1 MSWRVLLVDDDIEAL
16 RLIGLVLKRRGYEI
30 IPVANGQR
38 ALEAIKNGKPDLII
52 LDVMMPGLDGYS
64 VAEKLRNSPET
75 DQIPILFLTAR
86 SSIDDRLAGFQAGGD
101 DYLTK
106 PVHPA
111 ELINRVEA
119 LLQRRGRW
127 KEEGKQGKIIALL
140 PVKGGAGT
148 TTIALNMALTL
159 HDIHPQHRIA
169 LVELREGVG
178 SLAIQA
184 GVVRPKKHLSILL
197 EQGAAAVNHDAVE
210 GLILEYREQ
219 LHLLPA
225 SIRPEGLSGTPLTMD
240 FVRRLLRVLVRD
252 YDDVILDMK
261 PALDKAAVEVLRQAD
276 HLLIV
281 LEPHRIAIEQG
292 RAMLS
297 ALTELS
303 IGQYNT
309 GIVVNE
315 RTSIPSAMNR
325 SAIEMAIGQPI
336 LGILPAEPRMTESGP
351 DEELPLALRHPDSL
365 FVRQLRLI
373 VSTIVTV

>member
-184 GVVRPKKHLSILL
+184 GAVRPKKHLSILL

>member
-184 GVVRPKKHLSILL
+184 GAVRPKKHLSILL

-373 VSTIVTV
+373 VSTIVTA

>member
-351 DEELPLALRHPDSL
+351 DEEFPLALRHPDSL